1 MRLRIRQ
8 TVGELLELAV
18 ITTFVVVVLWEERRQ
33 ASARTTRAGSGWS
46 PATFEM

>member
-1 MRLRIRQ
+1 VRLRIRQ

-18 ITTFVVVVLWEERRQ
+18 ITTFVVVVLWERRQ
-33 ASARTTRAGSGWS
+33 ASARTTRSGSGWS